1 MTIRPIRYIGTLG
14 GFGVAIAIMSV
25 VWTGCQST
33 TPLIPDTTTSD
44 NKSYTVQRST
54 DGDNQHTTPSFPN
67 ATPPNDLDNSTHNT
81 TGSTQER
88 IAESPSNSL
97 ENDEELVDSLSVGS
111 DATSGR
117 EDHREHIMDPV
128 APDKEATG
136 TRPHFIFEDDFRL
149 AGDALI
155 RSMEEEDLSTVG
167 SDITDLENAS
177 HTSFNELFRSMEV
190 DIEELSAAQKNLDKN
205 TL

>member
-1 MTIRPIRYIGTLG
+1 MRYICTLG

-25 VWTGCQST
+25 LWAGCQHT
-33 TPLIPDTTTSD
+33 TPSIPDTTASD
-44 NKSYTVQRST
+44 NKSHTTQRST
-54 DGDNQHTTPSFPN
+54 DRDNQHTTPSFPN

-88 IAESPSNSL
+88 GAESPNNSP
-97 ENDEELVDSLSVGS
+97 EDDEEPVDSLSAGS
-111 DATSGR
+111 NATNSR
-117 EDHREHIMDPV
+117 EEHREHIMDPV
-128 APDKEATG
+128 AQGKEATG
-136 TRPHFIFEDDFRL
+136 TRPHFIFEDDFHL

-155 RSMEEEDLSTVG
+155 RSMEAENLSTVG

-177 HTSFNELFRSMEV
+177 HVSSNELFRSMEI